1 MPGASLNQA
10 VREEWMCFEVRQCVF
25 RRVLFLLP
33 LCVLLASCG
42 GHRSVLD
49 AGVSS
54 WQHTPHRVSP
64 QEAARNPRTAFAEWR
79 REVQARGRSAPGR
92 RFHNL
97 PPSELRRRLAAL
109 AKAQDFTIVRV
120 EFLRPR
126 ELAPVVVV
134 RTKHYLELAR
144 TTGSILRQIDPKVRT
159 NDDRTGWR
167 YEGFFFEAEDEHG
180 IPFLGAFNFWRGPH
194 AGGGQWARSDPLFPF
209 QRAL

>member
-1 MPGASLNQA
+1 MPGASLKQA
-10 VREEWMCFEVRQCVF
+10 VPEEWMCFEVRQCVF
-25 RRVLFLLP
+25 RRV
-33 LCVLLASCG
+33 
-42 GHRSVLD
+42 R
-49 AGVSS
+49 S

-64 QEAARNPRTAFAEWR
+64 QEAARNARTAFAEWR

-134 RTKHYLELAR
+134 RT
-144 TTGSILRQIDPKVRT
+144 
-159 NDDRTGWR
+159 
-167 YEGFFFEAEDEHG
+167 
-180 IPFLGAFNFWRGPH
+180 
-194 AGGGQWARSDPLFPF
+194 
-209 QRAL
+209 